1 MNRIRAVII
10 AGVIASFASSCA
22 SDPSDVGGLSPRSA
36 ASSTGAASVQTT
48 VVTSGPTPQET
59 GSNSA
64 VSNEQVDAGLIPY
77 VDIAVA
83 DLAKRLAV
91 DPAEITVVS
100 AALEVWKD
108 SALGCPQ
115 PGQQYA
121 QVATDGSRIRLSVGG
136 KAYAYHAGGS
146 RAPFLCEHPA

>member
-1 MNRIRAVII
+1 
-10 AGVIASFASSCA
+10 
-22 SDPSDVGGLSPRSA
+22 
-36 ASSTGAASVQTT
+36 
-48 VVTSGPTPQET
+48 
-59 GSNSA
+59 
-64 VSNEQVDAGLIPY
+64 VSNEQIDAGLIPY

-100 AALEVWKD
+100 ATLEVWKD
-108 SALGCPQ
+108 SALGCPN

-136 KAYAYHAGGS
+136 TAYAYHAGGS
-146 RAPFLCEHPA
+146 RQPFLCDHPA